1 VNFGGFKSGCTSNM
15 IPADG
20 VLNIPDYTRTCTCS
34 YQNQT
39 SVGLIHRPDTEFWSA
54 EGNPV
59 PGKLGVN
66 LGAEGDRLSGAG
78 VYWIEYPLSGSDES
92 VRNKMSHKGGTFY
105 QHHSLLYPKG
115 KTAWIGASGVEG
127 ASQVS
132 VENDK
137 GLYTVR
143 LYFAEPNRSAKPG
156 QRVFS
161 VSLNGKPVC
170 KNLDVAAETK
180 QPREVLVKEF
190 TGVAIDKELLVE
202 MTASKGKT
210 LLCGIEMI
218 KE

>member
-1 VNFGGFKSGCTSNM
+1 M

-39 SVGLIHRPDTEFWSA
+39 SVALIHRPETEFWSA
-54 EGNPV
+54 QGKPPV

-66 LGAEGDRLSGAG
+66 LGAEGDRLSTTG
-78 VYWIEYPLSGSDES
+78 VFWVEYPLSGSTES
-92 VRNKMSHKGGTFY
+92 VKNKIAHTDGKFY

-115 KTAWIGASGVEG
+115 KNAWIGASGLQG

-132 VENDK
+132 VANDK

-143 LYFAEPNRSAKPG
+143 LYFAEPNRTAKPG

-161 VSLNGKPVC
+161 VSLNGKNVC
-170 KNLDVAAETK
+170 KDLDVTAEAK
-180 QPREVLVKEF
+180 QPRALLVKEIK
-190 TGVAIDKELLVE
+190 GVSLDKELVIE
-202 MTASKGKT
+202 MAASKGKT
-210 LLCGIEMI
+210 LLCGVEMV